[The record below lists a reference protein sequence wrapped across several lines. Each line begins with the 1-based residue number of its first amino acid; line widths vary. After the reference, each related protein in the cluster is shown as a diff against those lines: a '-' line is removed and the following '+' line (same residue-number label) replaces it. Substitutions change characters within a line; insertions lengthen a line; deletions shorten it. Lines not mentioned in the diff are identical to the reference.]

1 MTSSTPSLKARK
13 KVTAIKDIL
22 HFVPQKG
29 AQEHGHIV
37 FLQGN
42 IEQVNWRLSE
52 TERKSHISLQTA
64 LQIQLRRWQT
74 RDKIAAML
82 LLAMK
87 KWCSFVDKLHPWF
100 TAFIFGKKSVDFIP
114 VLTVAMNSL
123 ELLFANTHTD
133 CIALHF
139 TYSETTCSP
148 WGTRVPLGTWITRIS
163 PLSRSTRIT
172 LQNNNNK
179 C

>member
-1 MTSSTPSLKARK
+1 VTSSTPSLKARK

-37 FLQGN
+37 FLQVN

-87 KWCSFVDKLHPWF
+87 KWCSRGQAAPLIYSFYFWKKKCGFYPSAYSSKL
-100 TAFIFGKKSVDFIP
+100 
-114 VLTVAMNSL
+114 SL

-148 WGTRVPLGTWITRIS
+148 WGTRFPLGTWITRIS